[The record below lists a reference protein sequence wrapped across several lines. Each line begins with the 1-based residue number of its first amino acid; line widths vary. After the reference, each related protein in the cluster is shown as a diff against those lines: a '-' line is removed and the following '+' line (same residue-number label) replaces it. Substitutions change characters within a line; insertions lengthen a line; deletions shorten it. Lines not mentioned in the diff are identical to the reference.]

1 MKNLL
6 LLIFISLPFT
16 TLANL
21 ETRPDEG
28 GWVNKDGTRVAN
40 SGNMKSI
47 NGFGG
52 WLVVTPDK
60 DWVQKWETP
69 TENIPYLSE
78 ANEVKYGEEL
88 TILPFFINPKVNSVG
103 EINIFCHIKI
113 TKPTGKTSIDQGNI
127 PCANGKLHGDPRN
140 IRLTTT
146 VVKYIG
152 EDKDPPGT
160 WVVEFTITDN
170 NKNISI
176 PLKTKFTLIK

>member
-6 LLIFISLPFT
+6 LLITLSFPII

-28 GWVNKDGTRVAN
+28 GWVNKDGTRVDN
-40 SGNMKSI
+40 SDNMKSI

-69 TENIPYLSE
+69 TENIPYFSE
-78 ANEVKYGEEL
+78 ASEVNYGEEL
-88 TILPFFINPKVNSVG
+88 TILPFFINPKVNSSG
-103 EINIFCHIKI
+103 EINIYCHIKI
-113 TKPTGKTSIDQGNI
+113 TKPTGIASIDQGNI
-127 PCANGKLHGDPRN
+127 PCATGKLQGAPRN

-146 VVKYIG
+146 VIKYIG
-152 EDKDPPGT
+152 EAKDPPGT
-160 WVVEFTITDN
+160 WTVEFTITDN
-170 NKNISI
+170 NRNISV
-176 PLKTKFTLIK
+176 PLMTKFTLIK